1 MEYSD
6 NIFESYA
13 IRKNELERLE
23 VELAELKDMIV
34 GYMREKDLALH
45 ETAYG
50 VFKLQGRASWEYSP
64 AVELAQE
71 EVKKLKKEEEKAG
84 IARSMTLP
92 VLVFKK

>member
-1 MEYSD
+1 MQYND

-23 VELAELKDMIV
+23 TELAELKDMIV
-34 GYMREKDLALH
+34 GYMKEKDLAQH
-45 ETAYG
+45 ETPHG
-50 VFKLQGRASWEYSP
+50 TFKLQGRASWEYSP

-71 EVKKLKKEEEKAG
+71 DVKKLKKEEEAKG

-92 VLVFKK
+92 VLIFKK